1 MRVTQSMVSANS
13 LRNISSSYNKLAE
26 LNNQVATGKKITKP
40 SDDPVVA
47 MKGMYFRS
55 NLNQVEQYKRNL
67 SELHLWMDNSE
78 AGLEQATS
86 GLDRVREL
94 LLQGQNDTNSVDER
108 AAIAKEIAQIKDDLV
123 NVANTQVNGKYIF
136 HGTDVSNPLVTNGT
150 PPTVAANINDPA
162 IDSYGVEVSQGIT
175 MKANVSPASTF
186 NQEMFDVLQGIED
199 KFNSNDTEGMDDL
212 LERLDGV
219 LNSMNRERAELG
231 ARSNRLEMVEA
242 RIDAQEVMATKVL
255 SDNEDVDMEKAIT
268 NLSVQESVHNAALA
282 VGARLIQTSLIDFLR

>member
-1 MRVTQSMVSANS
+1 MRVTQSMVSGNS
-13 LRNISSSYNKLAE
+13 LRNISSSYNRLAE

-47 MKGMYFRS
+47 MKGMYYRS
-55 NLNQVEQYKRNL
+55 NLSQVEQYKRNL

-94 LLQGQNDTNSVDER
+94 LLKGKNGTNDTDER
-108 AAIAKEIAQIKDDLV
+108 TAIAKEVAQIKDDLV
-123 NVANTQVNGKYIF
+123 DVANTQVNGKYIF
-136 HGTDVSNPLVTNGT
+136 HGTDVSKPLVTNGS
-150 PPTVAANINDPA
+150 PPKVADNINDPA
-162 IDSYGVEVSQGIT
+162 IDNYSVEVSPGIS
-175 MKANVSPASTF
+175 MRANVSPSSTF

-199 KFNSNDTEGMDDL
+199 KFNSNDTEGLDDL

-219 LNSMNRERAELG
+219 ISSMNSERAELG

-255 SDNEDVDMEKAIT
+255 SDNEDVDMEQAIT

>member
-150 PPTVAANINDPA
+150 PPTVAANINDPT
-162 IDSYGVEVSQGIT
+162 IDSYTVEVSQGIT
-175 MKANVSPASTF
+175 MKANVSPSSTF

-199 KFNSNDTEGMDDL
+199 KFNSNDTEGLDDL
-212 LERLDGV
+212 LGRLDGV

>member
-94 LLQGQNDTNSVDER
+94 LLQGKSDTNSVDER

-150 PPTVAANINDPA
+150 PPTVAANINDPT
-162 IDSYGVEVSQGIT
+162 IDNYTVEVSQGIT
-175 MKANVSPASTF
+175 MKANISPSTTF

-199 KFNSNDTEGMDDL
+199 KFNSNDTEGLDDL
-212 LERLDGV
+212 LGRLDGV

>member
-13 LRNISSSYNKLAE
+13 LRNISNSYNKLAT
-26 LNNQVATGKKITKP
+26 LNNQVASGKKITKP

-47 MKGMYFRS
+47 MKGMYYRS

-78 AGLEQATS
+78 AGIEQATS

-94 LLQGQNDTNSVDER
+94 LLQGKNDTNSIDER
-108 AAIAKEIAQIKDDLV
+108 AAISKEIGQIKEDLV

-136 HGTDVSNPLVTNGT
+136 HGSDVSNPIVTGGS
-150 PPTVAANINDPA
+150 PPTVATNINDLA
-162 IDSYGVEVSQGIT
+162 IDKYTVEVSQGIA
-175 MKANVSPASTF
+175 MKANVSPSTF
-186 NQEMFDVLQGIED
+186 NQETFNVLQEIED
-199 KFNSNDTEGMDDL
+199 KMANNDADGLDDL
-212 LERLDGV
+212 LVRLDNV
-219 LNSMNRERAELG
+219 INTMNAERADLG
-231 ARSNRLEMVEA
+231 ARSNRLDMVES

-255 SDNEDVDMEKAIT
+255 SDNEDVDMEEAIT
-268 NLSVQESVHNAALA
+268 QLSVQESVHNAALS

>member
-13 LRNISSSYNKLAE
+13 LRNISNSYNKLAE

-94 LLQGQNDTNSVDER
+94 LLQGKSDTNGEDEKL
-108 AAIAKEIAQIKDDLV
+108 AISKEISQLKADLI
-123 NVANTQVNGKYIF
+123 NVANTKVNGKYIF
-136 HGTDVSNPLVTNGT
+136 HGTDVTNPLVTSGS
-150 PPTVAANINDPA
+150 PPTVATNINDA
-162 IDSYGVEVSQGIT
+162 SIDNYNVEVSQGIK
-175 MKANVSPASTF
+175 MKANISPNTF
-186 NQEMFDVLQGIED
+186 NQETFNVLQEIED
-199 KFNSNDTEGMDDL
+199 KMANNDTEGLDDL
-212 LERLDGV
+212 LVRLDGV
-219 LNSMNRERAELG
+219 INSINAEKADLG
-231 ARSNRLEMVEA
+231 ARTNRLELVET
-242 RIDAQEVMATKVL
+242 RIDAQEILANKVI
-255 SDNEDVDMEKAIT
+255 SDNEDVDMEVAIT
-268 NLSVQESVHNAALA
+268 NLAVQESVHNAALS
-282 VGARLIQTSLIDFLR
+282 VGAKLIQTSLIDFLK

>member
-1 MRVTQSMVSANS
+1 MRVTQSMVSGNS
-13 LRNISSSYNKLAE
+13 LRNISSSYNRLAE

-55 NLNQVEQYKRNL
+55 NLSQVEQYKRNL

-86 GLDRVREL
+86 GLDRVRTL
-94 LLQGQNDTNSVDER
+94 LLKGKNDTNSVDER
-108 AAIAKEIAQIKDDLV
+108 DAIAKEVAQIKDDLV

-136 HGTDVSNPLVTNGT
+136 HGTDVSNPLVTNGA
-150 PPTVAANINDPA
+150 PPTVAENIDDPA
-162 IDSYGVEVSQGIT
+162 INNYGVEVSQGIT
-175 MKANVSPASTF
+175 MKANVSPSSTF
-186 NQEMFDVLQGIED
+186 NQEMFDVMQEIED
-199 KFNSNDTEGMDDL
+199 KFNSNDTEGLDDL

-219 LNSMNRERAELG
+219 INSMNSEKSELG
-231 ARSNRLEMVEA
+231 ARSNRLEMVET
-242 RIDAQEVMATKVL
+242 RIDDQEVMATRVL
-255 SDNEDVDMEKAIT
+255 SDNEDVDLEKAIT